1 MNMIAFAAQILA
13 FCLLLLLLLLLQL
26 QTTMAGDSS
35 FSGVFD
41 HGSHGVTLVKVDEA
55 PRKCSSAAA
64 AKKTDDDT
72 APAGGAPPKPL
83 LVAAPCDAGVYPVVV
98 FLHGYLAYN
107 SFYSQLFEHVA
118 SHGFVVVGPQLYT
131 MSGPDTTDEIN
142 SAAAVINW
150 LAAGGLTSKLPP
162 NVRADATKISISGH
176 SRGGKVAFALALGHA
191 NVSLRGGAGGATI
204 AALVAVDPVDGFA
217 AGKQTP
223 PPILTYGGANSLRVP
238 APVMVIGT
246 GLGGLARAA
255 PLLPACAPPGV
266 SHGEFYGECAAPACH
281 LVARDYGHTDMMDD
295 VTPGARGLATR
306 AVCRSGGARAPMR
319 RFVGGAM
326 VAFVKR
332 WVEGEPELLECVR
345 ARPETAPVVLSVV
358 EFRDEAIANHSY

>member
-1 MNMIAFAAQILA
+1 MNTIAFAAQILA
-13 FCLLLLLLLLLQL
+13 FCLLLLLLLQL
-26 QTTMAGDSS
+26 QTTMAGDS
-35 FSGVFD
+35 FTGVFD

-55 PRKCSSAAA
+55 PARKCSAA
-64 AKKTDDDT
+64 AKTGT

-83 LVAAPCDAGVYPVVV
+83 LVAAPCDAGDYPVVV
-98 FLHGYLAYN
+98 FLHGYLANN

-150 LAAGGLTSKLPP
+150 LAGGDLTSKLPP
-162 NVRADATKISISGH
+162 NVRVDTTKISISGH

-191 NVSLRGGAGGATI
+191 NASLPAGAI

-223 PPILTYGGANSLRVP
+223 PPILTYRGENSLRVA

-246 GLGGLARAA
+246 GLGGLARA
-255 PLLPACAPPGV
+255 PLLPACAPRGV
-266 SHGEFYGECAAPACH
+266 SHDEFYGECAAPACH

-295 VTPGARGLATR
+295 VTPGVRGLATR

-326 VAFVKR
+326 VAFMKR
-332 WVEGEPELLECVR
+332 WVEGEPELLDGVR
-345 ARPETAPVVLSVV
+345 ARPETAPVALSVV
-358 EFRDEAIANHSY
+358 EFRDEAITNQWTGT